1 MPFLGGAMARIAN
14 REHRGEARKRA
25 RGFTLVELAVTLAVA
40 GVLVAI
46 AIPSFREVGI
56 NTGVSENTNDLVTA
70 LNTAR
75 AEAVKRGVRVAVIAT
90 GGWSGGWNVQAD
102 GDHDN
107 AFGTPPTDP
116 IIDTHGPFTNGYTIT
131 GVTGGGGSNT
141 QVVFNSAGALQS
153 PTTRFDFNVCRPDH
167 VAAKSRW
174 IRVGGSGAVTSSLD
188 ASGSPAPGC

>member
-1 MPFLGGAMARIAN
+1 MPFLGGTMARIAN

-25 RGFTLVELAVTLAVA
+25 RGFNLVELTVTLCVA

-56 NTGVSENTNDLVTA
+56 NTAISENSNDLVTA

-75 AEAVKRGVRVAVIAT
+75 AEAVKRGVRVAVINT

-107 AFGTPPTDP
+107 AFGAPPTDP
-116 IIDTHGPFTNGYTIT
+116 IIDMHGAFTNGYT
-131 GVTGGGGSNT
+131 VTGAASGGGNNG
-141 QVVFNSAGALQS
+141 QVVFNSSGALVG
-153 PTTRFDFNVCRPDH
+153 PTTSFDFNICRPDH
-167 VAAKSRW
+167 DPLKSR
-174 IRVGGSGAVTSSLD
+174 RVTVSGSGAASVKSDVT
-188 ASGSPAPGC
+188 GSPAPGC